1 MDWLFRAAELSG
13 LLVLILV
20 ASRLHRRAY
29 GAGRVVI
36 GEETQ
41 HGLREI
47 LNLWA
52 AFLGILLIAI
62 LCWFLATSI
71 LGEGWP
77 ASCVAVLLFFAIGL
91 NLMDDEFDD
100 SDDSDENLKS

>member
-1 MDWLFRAAELSG
+1 MGWLFKSAELSG

-20 ASRLHRRAY
+20 AASLHRRAY
-29 GAGRVVI
+29 GTGRVVI
-36 GEETQ
+36 GEETH
-41 HGLREI
+41 HGLRDV

-91 NLMDDEFDD
+91 NLMDDEFG
-100 SDDSDENLKS
+100 DSDENPKL